1 MNARRHHDVG
11 MSSPDSLSPHS
22 TGAAGSLSLRAA
34 GSADAAAVER
44 LAALDS
50 ARAPRG
56 EVMLVLADGR
66 PVAALSLDDGHV
78 VADPFRR
85 TVEAVAL
92 LRLRAKQE
100 TRSAAAAG
108 HRLGRPVVR
117 AAL

>member
-1 MNARRHHDVG
+1 MCL
-11 MSSPDSLSPHS
+11 MFSPDSLSLRPA
-22 TGAAGSLSLRAA
+22 GAG
-34 GSADAAAVER
+34 DAADIER

-92 LRLRAKQE
+92 LRLRAQQAG
-100 TRSAAAAG
+100 RSAAAAG
-108 HRLGRPVVR
+108 AAGGRLHGARLVVR
-117 AAL
+117 GV